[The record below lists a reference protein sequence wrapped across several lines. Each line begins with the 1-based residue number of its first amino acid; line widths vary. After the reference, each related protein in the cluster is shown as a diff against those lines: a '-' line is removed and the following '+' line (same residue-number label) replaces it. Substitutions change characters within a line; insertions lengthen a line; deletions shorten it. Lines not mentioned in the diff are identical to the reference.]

1 MLGVELVEVLKTQLE
16 CCSDSEL
23 AKKVGL
29 TPGRISQI
37 RAKRQ
42 RLEARYVGDFLGR
55 AFAAGKESAF
65 RSAIRPVVEF
75 FPVEVANIRQNGRN
89 MPFDPNG
96 DGGRALATRLRSPHG
111 LYAFYN
117 SQAEI
122 IYFGKAVKQSL
133 YAEMINV
140 FNRNIPHLQVYSV
153 KHPWGR
159 FASRNNGELRRIKSR
174 PVKLS
179 TVAAYFSAYDIEP
192 YLISALEALFIRLVP
207 NDIINV
213 RIEKKDMKAFVEP
226 EI

>member
-1 MLGVELVEVLKTQLE
+1 MYGSELVDVLRDQLE
-16 CCSDSEL
+16 CSSDSDL

-37 RAKRQ
+37 RGRTQ
-42 RLEARYVGDFLGR
+42 RLEAAYVGDFLGR
-55 AFAAGKESAF
+55 AFAAGKEGAF

-75 FPVEVANIRQNGRN
+75 FPVEVANIRDNGRN
-89 MPFDPNG
+89 IPFDPNS
-96 DGGRALATRLRSPHG
+96 DGGRALAARLRKAHG

-122 IYFGKAVKQSL
+122 IYFGKAVRLSL
-133 YAEMINV
+133 YSEMINV
-140 FNRNIPHLQVYSV
+140 FNRNIPHLQVYNV

-159 FASRNNGELRRIKSR
+159 FASRDNGELRRIRSR
-174 PVKLS
+174 PMKLS
-179 TVAAYFSAYDIEP
+179 AVAGYFSAYDIEP

-213 RIEKKDMKAFVEP
+213 RIEKKDMKAFLEP
-226 EI
+226 EV